1 MSTTDTEPA
10 GVLPGRI
17 IVISGLPGAGKT
29 TTARLLA
36 ETLPRA
42 AHVEA
47 DEMHKLIRSGALW
60 PEGRDMTEEAA
71 RQLRLR
77 LHNACLLGRSFS
89 AAGFDA
95 TIDDIIMGDRV
106 DHLLDE
112 MQGQSFHLV
121 TLLPDFEIVVDRWTA
136 IGSPYVE
143 AWQWMDAEI
152 RERTERHGL
161 WLDTTSMDP
170 DEVVAE
176 ISSRLDESMVR

>member
-1 MSTTDTEPA
+1 MPD
-10 GVLPGRI
+10 GRI

-47 DEMHKLIRSGALW
+47 DEMHKLIRSGALS
-60 PEGRDMTEEAA
+60 PKGRDMSDEAT

-112 MQGQSFHLV
+112 MQGHPFHLV
-121 TLLPDFEIVVDRWTA
+121 TLLPDFEVVVDRWRA
-136 IGSPYVE
+136 IGSPFIE
-143 AWQWMDAEI
+143 AWQWMDEEI
-152 RERTERHGL
+152 RERTTRHGL
-161 WLDTTSMDP
+161 WLDTTSMNP
-170 DEVVAE
+170 EEVVAE
-176 ISSRLDESMVR
+176 VIDRVDEAAVRS

>member
-1 MSTTDTEPA
+1 MTE
-10 GVLPGRI
+10 GRI

-47 DEMHKLIRSGALW
+47 DEMHKLIRSGGLW
-60 PEGRDMTEEAA
+60 PEARDMSGEAA

-77 LHNACLLGRSFS
+77 LHNACLLGRSFA

-95 TIDDIIMGDRV
+95 TIDDILIGVRI
-106 DHLLDE
+106 DHLREE
-112 MQGQSFHLV
+112 MGGRPFHLV
-121 TLLPDFEIVVDRWTA
+121 TLLPSFEAVVERWKA

-143 AWQWMDAEI
+143 AWSWMDAEI
-152 RERTERHGL
+152 RERTERVGL
-161 WLDTTSMDP
+161 WLDTTSMTP
-170 DEVVAE
+170 REVVVE
-176 ISSRLDESMVR
+176 IISHLDDSKVRL